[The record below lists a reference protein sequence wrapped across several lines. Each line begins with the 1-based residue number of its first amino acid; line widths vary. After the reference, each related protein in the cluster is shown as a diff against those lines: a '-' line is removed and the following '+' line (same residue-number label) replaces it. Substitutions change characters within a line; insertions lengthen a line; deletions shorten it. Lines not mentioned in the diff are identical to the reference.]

1 MTKINQP
8 EPRLLTAKLDPK
20 TFGHWAYLAIEK
32 HFQKTLKHETEVL
45 TDKDPEELHQMRV
58 GMRRLRT
65 AVTGFAPALSLP
77 NAAQEKNIGKVA
89 RILGELRDI
98 DVLKDTFETQYL
110 PTLPSQEQDT
120 LKKVLATLKKQ
131 RQKSLEQVQTTL
143 NQQRYQELKQ
153 ALQDWLNRP
162 SYGEFAEFPIA
173 EILPDL
179 LLPPVSQLFLHTAWL
194 TGVKLD
200 AGEIGV
206 PSDLN
211 KEIVEQL
218 LNVHGDTLHSL
229 RKQAKRVRYQMELFT
244 DFYGS
249 TYKGYLKDI
258 KEIQRVLG
266 EIQDSVVLAAFLS
279 DTLGSGS
286 AEQMPML
293 SAQLTQARYQA
304 WQEWRTL
311 QQRYLNATAR
321 KDFHQSLLEPA
332 LEPINQQTNG
342 SFLTAQRIV

>member
-1 MTKINQP
+1 MTKINHP
-8 EPRLLTAKLDPK
+8 EPKTLIAKLDPK
-20 TFGHWAYLAIEK
+20 TFGHWAYLATEK
-32 HFQKTLKHETEVL
+32 HFQKILKHETEVL
-45 TDKDPEELHQMRV
+45 KDKDPEELHQMRV

-77 NAAQEKNIGKVA
+77 NAAQEKNIAKVA

-98 DVLKDTFETQYL
+98 DVLKDTLETQYL
-110 PTLPSQEQDT
+110 PTLPSQEQDI

-131 RQKSLEQVQTTL
+131 RQKSLEQVQATL

-153 ALQDWLNRP
+153 AFQNWLNRP

-179 LLPPVSQLFLHTAWL
+179 LLPSISQLFLHSAWL
-194 TGVKLD
+194 VGVKLD
-200 AGEIGV
+200 AGDIGV
-206 PSDLN
+206 PSELN

-279 DTLGSGS
+279 ETLGSGS

-293 SAQLTQARYQA
+293 NAQLTQSRYQA
-304 WQEWRTL
+304 WQEWRGL
-311 QQRYLNATAR
+311 QQRYLSAAAR
-321 KDFHQSLLEPA
+321 KDFHQTLLEPV
-332 LEPINQQTNG
+332 LEPISEPTV
-342 SFLTAQRIV
+342 LAAQRIV

>member
-179 LLPPVSQLFLHTAWL
+179 LLPPVSQLFLHAAWL
-194 TGVKLD
+194 IGVKLD

-293 SAQLTQARYQA
+293 NAQLTQARYQA
-304 WQEWRTL
+304 WQEWRAL
-311 QQRYLNATAR
+311 QQRYLSATAR
-321 KDFHQSLLEPA
+321 KDFHQALLEPV
-332 LEPINQQTNG
+332 LEPISEQTVH
-342 SFLTAQRIV
+342 F